1 MIPIV
6 LLRRLTR
13 NISNIVLFKV
23 KREYFR
29 NSFSPPTAIWWNKL
43 DNNTWN
49 SESVSVLA
57 FNPIEDWGQEGNGGR
72 GKTLYQFFYC
82 NFSKSRY

>member
-1 MIPIV
+1 MINEVNRNYYLVKLSYLFDMIPIV

-43 DNNTWN
+43 DNNT
-49 SESVSVLA
+49 
-57 FNPIEDWGQEGNGGR
+57 
-72 GKTLYQFFYC
+72 
-82 NFSKSRY
+82 